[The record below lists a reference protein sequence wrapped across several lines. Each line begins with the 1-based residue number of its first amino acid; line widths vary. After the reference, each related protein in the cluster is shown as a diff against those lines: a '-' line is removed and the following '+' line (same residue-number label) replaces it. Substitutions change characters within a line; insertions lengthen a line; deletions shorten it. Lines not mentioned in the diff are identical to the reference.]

1 MTRKRSFRF
10 LFRIW
15 FGLAFLSTA
24 GFSPIAAGDIITLK
38 DGASLR
44 CEVIAETESPD
55 SGKRFLKIRVLNS
68 MVWVAREDVIRIEKT
83 ADRGTAGSDLQS
95 LLQRMIQEGK
105 ILPDLQKQLDFVI
118 PSQPSQVD
126 VPIQAKKIMG
136 WAYFYEN
143 YGAIEEKKR
152 AQLKEGGIIPRG
164 SILIVSPNSRVTLA
178 IGEVGEIGLEA
189 RTRIRFDDLK
199 LEQSIQSYT
208 VSLRLLQGKAWFRI
222 GTKGSALANWKRV
235 LLTIDA
241 VKTVIQ
247 EGTLYAETAGKLGA
261 VNITYLDGKKTL
273 NFQRGADG
281 PYSVAVG
288 DKLEVSPGSNTVPVS
303 VSANREAL
311 MAEVKE
317 WSNWSPEPLAVD
329 LDYIV
334 PPLKTYPPFTAIPAL
349 YLPRIPIDSSMML
362 PPETRRLGEILDE
375 YRKALERRK
384 YDTGKYP
391 SQEQGLKALTE
402 SFNTPGWRGPYI
414 SPELPRR
421 DLWGSEF
428 VYDLYTEKGRQYPD
442 VRSLGANRIDDRG
455 LGDDIR

>member
-1 MTRKRSFRF
+1 MTKKRHLYF
-10 LFRIW
+10 LSW
-15 FGLAFLSTA
+15 MAFGLTILFLA
-24 GFSPIAAGDIITLK
+24 AFSPVARGDIVTLK

-44 CEVIAETESPD
+44 CEAIAETESPD
-55 SGKRFLKIRVLNS
+55 SGKRFLKIRILNS
-68 MVWVAREDVIRIEKT
+68 LVWIARDNVIRVEKT
-83 ADRGTAGSDLQS
+83 ADRGAEGADLQS

-118 PSQPSQVD
+118 PSQSSQVD

-152 AQLKEGGIIPRG
+152 AQLKEGGLIPRG

-199 LEQSIQSYT
+199 LEPSIQSYT

-247 EGTLYAETAGKLGA
+247 EGTIYAETAGKLGA
-261 VNITYLDGKKTL
+261 VDITYLDGKKTL

-303 VSANREAL
+303 ASANKDAL
-311 MAEVKE
+311 LTGVNE
-317 WSNWSPEPLAVD
+317 WSNWSPEPLSVD
-329 LDYIV
+329 LDYVI

-349 YLPRIPIDSSMML
+349 YPNRIPIDSSIML

-391 SQEQGLKALTE
+391 TPEQGLKALTE

-421 DLWGSEF
+421 DFWGSEF
-428 VYDLYTEKGRQYPD
+428 VYNLYAEKGRQIPD
-442 VRSLGANRIDDRG
+442 VYSMGANRVDDRG